1 MVDKQN
7 SLKITTHSGELK
19 SLVLPIILLQKD
31 RRRKKEKGRGKNKE
45 RKQRLLETFSAPDT
59 TSPTPVGYVM

>member
-19 SLVLPIILLQKD
+19 SLVLPIILLQKED
-31 RRRKKEKGRGKNKE
+31 GRKRRGEDKIKRESKDFWKHF
-45 RKQRLLETFSAPDT
+45 QHL
-59 TSPTPVGYVM
+59 TPPHPPL